1 MDLYGADDFLLKN
14 MEVVEGEIDWQALKT
29 GKYVLLN
36 VECDD
41 NGNMIDNPDVK
52 AGDTVRF
59 NHVSMDGLSSVTDNR
74 FDLTVM
80 AKVCANEN
88 TATTRNTGGTRFYMP
103 TENFLPLCASPHL
116 VSFPFNVK
124 SGTDAQMKELLEGY
138 VKDIEPYM
146 DFDCRET
153 YVSSFEN
160 LTSLIVTIGG
170 TLSIVIGFIGIVNFV
185 NSVLTSIIARRKEFA
200 MLQSIGMTGKQLKK
214 LLSYEGLYYSAGTI
228 LASVV
233 FGTLFS
239 VIIVKGISD
248 GIWFFTYRFVMWPML
263 VIYPCLII
271 LTVLIPA
278 LLYKQISKAS
288 IIDRL
293 RQN

>member
-1 MDLYGADDFLLKN
+1 
-14 MEVVEGEIDWQALKT
+14 
-29 GKYVLLN
+29 
-36 VECDD
+36 
-41 NGNMIDNPDVK
+41 
-52 AGDTVRF
+52 
-59 NHVSMDGLSSVTDNR
+59 
-74 FDLTVM
+74 
-80 AKVCANEN
+80 
-88 TATTRNTGGTRFYMP
+88 MP

-214 LLSYEGLYYSAGTI
+214 LLSYGGLYYSAGTI

>member
-1 MDLYGADDFLLKN
+1 
-14 MEVVEGEIDWQALKT
+14 
-29 GKYVLLN
+29 
-36 VECDD
+36 
-41 NGNMIDNPDVK
+41 
-52 AGDTVRF
+52 
-59 NHVSMDGLSSVTDNR
+59 
-74 FDLTVM
+74 
-80 AKVCANEN
+80 
-88 TATTRNTGGTRFYMP
+88 
-103 TENFLPLCASPHL
+103 
-116 VSFPFNVK
+116 
-124 SGTDAQMKELLEGY
+124 MKELLEGY